1 MLERFFKLKES
12 HTTVRTEIV
21 AGLTTFFA
29 MAYIVF
35 VNPAQVAAGGAG
47 GWLVGAG
54 ADAAAMGQIWN
65 AVYIASILVAIVGTM
80 LMALYAKLPFAQACG
95 MGLNA
100 FFCTCFVSGA
110 HFAGVDVTLGYQ
122 SGLVIIFLSG
132 LVFLALSVTGTR
144 EYIAKAMPDC
154 LKKAIPA
161 GIGLFIAFIGFQ
173 NAGII
178 QANPYTL
185 VQFVDIHGGEW
196 ASVSG
201 ALVALLGLVI
211 IAVLGKLRVKGN
223 IILGIL
229 ASTVLYYLFRGEMPE
244 LSGFSLDAI
253 RQSFRDFSA
262 IGVTG
267 LFNGEAWAQAFS
279 GAHIGGVFSA
289 VILIITFCLVDM
301 FDTIGTL
308 YGTAAQAGMLDEH
321 GDPIRVNKAMTCDS
335 VATVAGAVLGTS
347 TCTTFVESSAGVAA
361 GGRTGLTSIVT
372 SLCFLVCL
380 FVSPLASIIP
390 SAATAPAL
398 IFVGV
403 LMLKNFAQVDMDDLR
418 AAVPAFLT
426 LIMMPMTYSIANG
439 IGIGAISYVLI
450 SLLTGKYQKKDLV
463 VTIIAVLFVFKFIFV
478 TM

>member
-1 MLERFFKLKES
+1 
-12 HTTVRTEIV
+12 
-21 AGLTTFFA
+21 
-29 MAYIVF
+29 
-35 VNPAQVAAGGAG
+35 
-47 GWLVGAG
+47 
-54 ADAAAMGQIWN
+54 
-65 AVYIASILVAIVGTM
+65 
-80 LMALYAKLPFAQACG
+80 
-95 MGLNA
+95 
-100 FFCTCFVSGA
+100 
-110 HFAGVDVTLGYQ
+110 
-122 SGLVIIFLSG
+122 VIIFLSG

-173 NAGII
+173 NSGII

-279 GAHIGGVFSA
+279 GVHIGGVFSA
-289 VILIITFCLVDM
+289 VILIITLLVDM

-308 YGTAAQAGMLDEH
+308 YGTARGGHACEH
-321 GDPIRVNKAMTCDS
+321 GDRSRKQAMTAIPLRRCRRGFGHFD
-335 VATVAGAVLGTS
+335 V
-347 TCTTFVESSAGVAA
+347 
-361 GGRTGLTSIVT
+361 R
-372 SLCFLVCL
+372 LC
-380 FVSPLASIIP
+380 
-390 SAATAPAL
+390 
-398 IFVGV
+398 GV
-403 LMLKNFAQVDMDDLR
+403 L
-418 AAVPAFLT
+418 
-426 LIMMPMTYSIANG
+426 
-439 IGIGAISYVLI
+439 
-450 SLLTGKYQKKDLV
+450 
-463 VTIIAVLFVFKFIFV
+463 
-478 TM
+478 